1 MKFKK
6 LDVTLNN
13 NNLPDTISI
22 EGSSQIKVTDVCLL
36 RASRSHDINSSGQ
49 ITGYEYKARL
59 CVNES
64 LVTCKLLY
72 NQSNDT
78 WLLEE

>member
-6 LDVTLNN
+6 LDVTLNS

-22 EGSSQIKVTDVCLL
+22 EGSSPIKVTDVCLL
-36 RASRSHDINSSGQ
+36 RAVRSSLSNNGGQ
-49 ITGYEYKARL
+49 IDGYEYKARL

-72 NQSNDT
+72 NQRNDT